1 MFCVWKLG
9 WDPDDWQ
16 QQQQQQQEEASDG
29 FAGL

>member
-16 QQQQQQQEEASDG
+16 QQQQQQEEASDG